1 MNITLDSLQLPDDM
15 VWKDELDWT
24 PVGQTITPT
33 LDGSLLLEDNPLFSG
48 QPITLVG
55 VADRG
60 LVLQLKALEAQLS
73 SPMVLA
79 LHDGKLRTVY
89 WRRPGV
95 KASPYGDE
103 FADPTADDPY
113 NLELSFTWRDE

>member
-33 LDGSLLLEDNPLFSG
+33 LDGSLLMEDNPLFSG

-55 VADRG
+55 IADRS
-60 LVLQLKALEAQLS
+60 LILQLKALEAQLS

-95 KASPYGDE
+95 KASP
-103 FADPTADDPY
+103 
-113 NLELSFTWRDE
+113 

>member
-33 LDGSLLLEDNPLFSG
+33 LDGSLLMEDNPLFSG

-55 VADRG
+55 IADRS
-60 LVLQLKALEAQLS
+60 LILQLKALEAQLS

>member
-33 LDGSLLLEDNPLFSG
+33 LDGSLLMEDNPLFSG

-55 VADRG
+55 IADRS

>member
-55 VADRG
+55 IADRS